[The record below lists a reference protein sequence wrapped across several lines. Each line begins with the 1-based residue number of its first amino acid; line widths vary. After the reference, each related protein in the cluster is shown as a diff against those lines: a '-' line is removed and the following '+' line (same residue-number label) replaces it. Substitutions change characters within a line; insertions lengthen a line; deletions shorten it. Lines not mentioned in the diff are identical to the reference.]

1 LAAAAE
7 GRRECSVSVP
17 TADRYRDVGINW
29 RENPGEAMAAEGLC
43 VWLYAVTATGA
54 GAVTGSPAGVGGET
68 VRTVRTAG
76 LTAFV
81 GHVDEAEFGAAALRR
96 KLEDLAWLDR
106 TVRAHHAVIEAIA
119 EGCPVVPMR
128 LATIY
133 ATDEGVAEMLRQR
146 AADLREALS
155 RIKAR
160 SEWGVKAFAAQRAD
174 PRLPSGTG
182 RRKAM
187 AGAQAV
193 HTELSRLSAAAR
205 LYPPQSPDLA
215 GQAARM
221 VLSCAY
227 LVANERAGEFAA
239 AIADL
244 TATYRS
250 VRLAVT
256 GPWPAYSFVGGHEA
270 GGQP

>member
-1 LAAAAE
+1 VTAE
-7 GRRECSVSVP
+7 GR
-17 TADRYRDVGINW
+17 
-29 RENPGEAMAAEGLC
+29 C
-43 VWLYAVTATGA
+43 VWLYAVTANGA
-54 GAVTGSPAGVGGET
+54 AAVTGSPAGVGGEP
-68 VRTVRTAG
+68 VRVVRTAG

-81 GHVDEAEFGAAALRR
+81 GHVDVLEFGAAALRR
-96 KLEDLAWLDR
+96 NLEELAWLDR

-133 ATDEGVAEMLRQR
+133 ATDEGVAEMMRQR
-146 AADLREALS
+146 ATDLRWALS
-155 RIKAR
+155 QIRAR
-160 SEWGVKAFAAQRAD
+160 SEWGVKAFAAQPTDPGLPCGPGRATG
-174 PRLPSGTG
+174 PGAAYLQRRRAQLAANESG
-182 RRKAM
+182 RRAAT

-193 HTELSRLSAAAR
+193 HTELCRLSAAAR

-215 GQAARM
+215 RQPARM
-221 VLSCAY
+221 VLNGAY